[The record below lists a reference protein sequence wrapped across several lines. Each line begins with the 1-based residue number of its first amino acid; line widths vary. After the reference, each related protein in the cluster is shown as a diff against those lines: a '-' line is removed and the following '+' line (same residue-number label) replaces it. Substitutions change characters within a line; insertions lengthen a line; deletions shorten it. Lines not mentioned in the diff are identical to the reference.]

1 MKYVMNCNKNVFVNN
16 IYKRWIKKNN
26 GEKYNSMSRD
36 HLVDNSVKSLDKVN
50 QI

>member
-1 MKYVMNCNKNVFVNN
+1 MYL
-16 IYKRWIKKNN
+16 WITFTKDELKKNN